1 MIYIILILFIYSCR
15 KHTTR
20 QIGCKITNNITQYQ
34 KPKAILTKTVKRFGR
49 LRVLYYICSRI
60 WKLEIQNLLISDSP
74 VQGNQVQ
81 NLSCSCSCEPIVK
94 LDNKSHWNLSG
105 KTSCFVA
112 SQNTCQDSINYS
124 PSAHQNQSEFLAM
137 PSG

>member
-1 MIYIILILFIYSCR
+1 MIYIILTLLIYRCR

-60 WKLEIQNLLISDSP
+60 WKLEIQNLLISDFP
-74 VQGNQVQ
+74 VQGNQVK
-81 NLSCSCSCEPIVK
+81 NLSCSCSCKPIVK

>member
-1 MIYIILILFIYSCR
+1 MIYIILILFIYRCR

-60 WKLEIQNLLISDSP
+60 WKLEIQNLLISDFP

-81 NLSCSCSCEPIVK
+81 NLSCSCSCKPIVK
-94 LDNKSHWNLSG
+94 LDNNVTRMFLGRRPALWQARIPA
-105 KTSCFVA
+105 KTPLIIRQALIKTKA
-112 SQNTCQDSINYS
+112 SS
-124 PSAHQNQSEFLAM
+124 
-137 PSG
+137 

>member
-1 MIYIILILFIYSCR
+1 MIYIILILFIYRCR

-60 WKLEIQNLLISDSP
+60 WKLEIQNLLISDFP

-81 NLSCSCSCEPIVK
+81 DLSCSCSCEPIVK
-94 LDNKSHWNLSG
+94 LDNNVTRMFLGRRPALWQARIPA
-105 KTSCFVA
+105 KTPLIIRQALIKTKA
-112 SQNTCQDSINYS
+112 SS
-124 PSAHQNQSEFLAM
+124 
-137 PSG
+137 

>member
-1 MIYIILILFIYSCR
+1 MIYIILTLLIYRCR

-34 KPKAILTKTVKRFGR
+34 KPKAILTKTVKRFGH

-60 WKLEIQNLLISDSP
+60 WKLEIQNLLISDFP

-81 NLSCSCSCEPIVK
+81 DLSCSCSCKPIVK
-94 LDNKSHWNLSG
+94 LDKKVTGTYLGRHPALWQARIPA
-105 KTSCFVA
+105 K
-112 SQNTCQDSINYS
+112 DSINYS
-124 PSAHQNQSEFLAM
+124 LSAHQAKAS
-137 PSG
+137 S

>member
-1 MIYIILILFIYSCR
+1 MIYIILILFIYRCR

-34 KPKAILTKTVKRFGR
+34 KPKAILTKTVKRFGH

-60 WKLEIQNLLISDSP
+60 WKLEIQNLLISDFP

-81 NLSCSCSCEPIVK
+81 DLSCSCSCKPIVK
-94 LDNKSHWNLSG
+94 LDNKVTG
-105 KTSCFVA
+105 KKLREDVLFVA
-112 SQNTCQDSINYS
+112 SQNTCQTSINYS
-124 PSAHQNQSEFLAM
+124 LSTHQVKAS
-137 PSG
+137 S

>member
-1 MIYIILILFIYSCR
+1 MIYIILTLLIYRCR

-49 LRVLYYICSRI
+49 LHYLYYICARI
-60 WKLEIQNLLISDSP
+60 WKQEIKNLLISDSS

-81 NLSCSCSCEPIVK
+81 DLSCSCSCKPIVK
-94 LDNKSHWNLSG
+94 LDTNVTG
-105 KTSCFVA
+105 TSLGRRPA
-112 SQNTCQDSINYS
+112 LWQARIPAKLPIIIINA
-124 PSAHQNQSEFLAM
+124 PRI
-137 PSG
+137 GV